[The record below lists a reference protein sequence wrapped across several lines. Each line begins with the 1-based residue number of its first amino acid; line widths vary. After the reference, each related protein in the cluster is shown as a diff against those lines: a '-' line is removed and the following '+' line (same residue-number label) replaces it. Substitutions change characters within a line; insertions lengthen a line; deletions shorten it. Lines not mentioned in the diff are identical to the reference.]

1 MSRKKKKAPQSMQG
15 FFRSDARRSGGR
27 KPKIKSRQD
36 KYSKEPECSA
46 VKGVAVADG
55 AQHP

>member
-1 MSRKKKKAPQSMQG
+1 MSRKKKAPQSMQG